1 MGTSLFLKVPHLP
14 SNNWDEIPELIAPG
28 DASMR
33 DENTTSYLKVP
44 RNFEIKF
51 AADANQDTSAIH
63 LYLNDIGKFAR
74 ITAEEEIKLA
84 RKIQKGDEKAKEK
97 MIRANLR
104 LVVKIAQDYSNLG
117 LPILDLIAEGN
128 MGLIKAIERF
138 DPTKGTKLST
148 YASWWIKQYIK
159 RALST
164 QAKTIRLPIHLIER
178 LTKIRRAAHRLE
190 EKLGREATDQEIA
203 DVLKLPVEKVA
214 HLKTVAIT
222 PASLEEPA
230 QQDSGMEVLGNFIP
244 DERII
249 DPALTLAQKTTSEEL
264 RLLLKK
270 LSDREI
276 YILKLR
282 FGIDGHTPATLEE
295 IGQTLGLTRE
305 RVRQMQEDALFKLKQ
320 QLIAQEASF
329 QPIIPI
335 EEPGRLDPLLAFFR
349 NKGYSPAHYDP
360 QP

>member
-1 MGTSLFLKVPHLP
+1 M
-14 SNNWDEIPELIAPG
+14 PELAAPG
-28 DASMR
+28 DALLTDKNSVPA
-33 DENTTSYLKVP
+33 LKVP
-44 RNFEIKF
+44 RNFHIKF
-51 AADANQDTSAIH
+51 TSDVNQDTSAIH

-74 ITAEEEIKLA
+74 ITAEEEIILA
-84 RKIQKGDEKAKEK
+84 QKIQKGDEKAKEK

-104 LVVKIAQDYSNLG
+104 LVVKIAQDYSHLG

-138 DPTKGTKLST
+138 DPKKGTKLST
-148 YASWWIKQYIK
+148 YASWWIKQYVK

-178 LTKIRRAAHRLE
+178 LAKIRRAAHALE

-203 DVLKLPVEKVA
+203 KVLKLPVEKVA

-230 QQDSGMEVLGNFIP
+230 QQDAGMEVLGNFIP

-249 DPALTLAQKTTSEEL
+249 DPALTLAQKTTTEEL
-264 RLLLKK
+264 KLLLKK

-282 FGIDGHTPATLEE
+282 FGMDGHTPATLEE

-305 RVRQMQEDALFKLKQ
+305 RVRQMQEDALSKLKH
-320 QLIAQEASF
+320 QLIAQEASC
-329 QPIIPI
+329 QPMIPI
-335 EEPGRLDPLLAFFR
+335 EETGRLDPLLAFFR
-349 NKGYSPAHYDP
+349 NKGYAIKHHEPLP
-360 QP
+360 